1 MKAILQYVQKVIAS
15 GKDGTICILIDTG
28 EVASLTVRDRS
39 IVAATLE
46 DSTGKEALEAIKL
59 AVIIH
64 MEFWNGITRKSDV
77 HKMIVT
83 QAETN
88 ALAPIPEDE
97 LSPEGVPIP
106 IGTGKQAAE
115 KAEITT
121 QEEPAAEPTHEPV
134 QATSK
139 ESTFTEENL
148 QSLTEIM
155 TEFIGPAAGIVV
167 EGIAEK
173 AQNMDEM
180 VRLLSD
186 ELFNEEDRSEFYNKA
201 YFLISHL

>member
-28 EVASLTVRDRS
+28 EVASLTVKDRS

-88 ALAPIPEDE
+88 ALAPIPTDE

-106 IGTGKQAAE
+106 VDTIKPAQE
-115 KAEITT
+115 KDKPETT
-121 QEEPAAEPTHEPV
+121 TPEPTARAAP
-134 QATSK
+134 K
-139 ESTFTEENL
+139 ENALTEQNL
-148 QSLTEIM
+148 QSLAEIM

-186 ELFNEEDRSEFYNKA
+186 ELFDENDRSEFYNKA

>member
-28 EVASLTVRDRS
+28 EVASLTIKERS

-59 AVIIH
+59 AVIVH
-64 MEFWNGITRKSDV
+64 MEFWNGITRKADV

-88 ALAPIPEDE
+88 SLAPIPDDE

-106 IGTGKQAAE
+106 VDASQ
-115 KAEITT
+115 
-121 QEEPAAEPTHEPV
+121 
-134 QATSK
+134 K
-139 ESTFTEENL
+139 ETEEQAPPQTTPAPAPAPQEHQLSEQNL
-148 QSLTEIM
+148 QSLTDIM

-167 EGIAEK
+167 EGVAEK

-186 ELFNEEDRSEFYNKA
+186 ELFEEADRSEFYNKA

>member
-28 EVASLTVRDRS
+28 EVASLTVKDRS

-46 DSTGKEALEAIKL
+46 ESIGKEALEAIKL
-59 AVIIH
+59 ATITH
-64 MEFWNGITRKSDV
+64 MEFWNGITRKGDV

-88 ALAPIPEDE
+88 ALAPIPDDE
-97 LSPEGVPIP
+97 LAPEGVPIP
-106 IGTGKQAAE
+106 VDPDAVKAHAQTTAPPEEDNTPADNSQEHRVTKQGVEAL
-115 KAEITT
+115 
-121 QEEPAAEPTHEPV
+121 
-134 QATSK
+134 S
-139 ESTFTEENL
+139 
-148 QSLTEIM
+148 EIM

-173 AQNMDEM
+173 AHSMDEM
-180 VRLLSD
+180 IRLLSD
-186 ELFNEEDRSEFYNKA
+186 ELFDEADRSEFYNKA
-201 YFLISHL
+201 YFLLSHS

>member
-1 MKAILQYVQKVIAS
+1 MKAILQYLQKAIAS

-28 EVASLTVRDRS
+28 EVASLTIKDRS

-46 DSTGKEALEAIKL
+46 DSTGKQALEAIKL

-64 MEFWNGITRKSDV
+64 MEFWNGITRRSDV

-88 ALAPIPEDE
+88 ALAPIPADE

-106 IGTGKQAAE
+106 VDTDDRE
-115 KAEITT
+115 LENEEEEDITET
-121 QEEPAAEPTHEPV
+121 TPPKPAP
-134 QATSK
+134 
-139 ESTFTEENL
+139 EENTLTDRNL
-148 QSLTEIM
+148 QALTDIM
-155 TEFIGPAAGIVV
+155 TDFIGPAAGIVV

-173 AQNMDEM
+173 TQNMNEM

-186 ELFNEEDRSEFYNKA
+186 ELFDENDRSEFYNKA

>member
-28 EVASLTVRDRS
+28 EVASLTIKERS

-46 DSTGKEALEAIKL
+46 DSTGKQALEAIKL

-106 IGTGKQAAE
+106 VDASNQS
-115 KAEITT
+115 
-121 QEEPAAEPTHEPV
+121 PAAEEQAEPTPESTPEAD
-134 QATSK
+134 QTASK
-139 ESTFTEENL
+139 ENTLTEQNL
-148 QSLTEIM
+148 QSLTDIM
-155 TEFIGPAAGIVV
+155 TDFIGPAAGIVV

-173 AQNMDEM
+173 AQSMDEM

-186 ELFNEEDRSEFYNKA
+186 ELFDDGDRSEFYNKA

>member
-1 MKAILQYVQKVIAS
+1 MKAILQYLQKVIAS

-28 EVASLTVRDRS
+28 EVASLTIKDRS

-46 DSTGKEALEAIKL
+46 DATGKQALEAIKL

-106 IGTGKQAAE
+106 VDISKQQSAEEE
-115 KAEITT
+115 KAETT
-121 QEEPAAEPTHEPV
+121 PQPTTEPQQPAPKEHEL
-134 QATSK
+134 
-139 ESTFTEENL
+139 TEQNL
-148 QSLTEIM
+148 QSLADIM

-167 EGIAEK
+167 EGIAEQ
-173 AQNMDEM
+173 AQSMDEM

-186 ELFNEEDRSEFYNKA
+186 ELFDDEDRSEFYNKA